1 MAVPYYFKIV
11 CLMKKILNILCA
23 SATIVLAL
31 ASCQKEIDQPQR
43 DGIRFHAGEIKTKTA
58 FGTLNA
64 NKYPTLWTSTND
76 IKISQNKANSVSAS
90 VTPASGGTTAEF
102 TPASKIVDD
111 GTGSYV
117 FYALSPAS
125 AQVSNINNTTYFSW
139 NVEIPANQTPL
150 ANSVDESAQV
160 LFARYDAGSIFPSDV
175 NFAFRHV
182 TAYGKFSLA
191 NLALDPGEA
200 VTSITLTSPENWVGR
215 WYYYVEDNTSGNNA
229 GDLVASSAS
238 KIINITTDKTEN
250 IWFACAPV
258 DLQNQ
263 SIDIIVSTTLGTFSK
278 SVTFPS
284 GKGNFEAG
292 KIGAFTVDMS
302 TATHNS
308 LIATL
313 PFSIDGTGGN
323 AAYLSTEGLSA
334 SGLGSDY
341 NASHTPYLTKLDGT
355 DDYIQVRFNEP
366 AGKAAIGVKMIGGA
380 NTSYIDVKGSADGE
394 TFSQIEKFT
403 ISGAQND
410 IKAFETAEEID
421 GSYRYIRFVF
431 TKGSN
436 IGVGPISITKP
447 STDPEIKSADI
458 LDIPVVG
465 VTTTTT
471 YTIKNFAGAD
481 DVTVKSVDGNVVT
494 AATVTIPGTVSYTVA
509 PNYGTSSTNGTITL
523 TSATEGVDK
532 VINVTQSGETFT
544 TTASATIILA
554 KNSSSDTFTITTPSF
569 GWASTVTPGDG
580 MNLTI
585 TPSSGSANA
594 SAQTITINSTTVATA
609 SEQTL
614 GTIVLYRNSNTS
626 DDQKITV
633 TVKKAA
639 NVVGTSWVETALSDL
654 TSSDEFVIVGNGRSM
669 SNGNGTSSAPTAAAV
684 TVSAGK
690 ITSSVTDAITWTLS
704 GNSTDGY
711 TFYPKGST
719 TTWLYC
725 NTTASSGSNNNMRV
739 GTGARKVFILEAK
752 DGKNYLVTKDSNTKR
767 YICVYNNSDWRG
779 YVAASVVATD
789 TKFYKKVTE

>member
-1 MAVPYYFKIV
+1 
-11 CLMKKILNILCA
+11 MKKILTMILVGA
-23 SATIVLAL
+23 AAVLANVSCNKEEMIE
-31 ASCQKEIDQPQR
+31 ASK
-43 DGIRFHAGEIKTKTA
+43 DGTVRFYATEIKTKTE
-58 FGTLNA
+58 FGTPAGN
-64 NKYPTLWTSTND
+64 NYPTLWTGNED
-76 IKISQNKANSVSAS
+76 VYISLNMATSVKYS
-90 VTPASGGTTAEF
+90 VTPTGSNKTADFTTA
-102 TPASKIVDD
+102 TDITDD
-111 GTGSYV
+111 LSGSYV
-117 FYALSPAS
+117 FYAVSPS
-125 AQVSNINNTTYFSW
+125 QVSKINTTYNSW
-139 NVEIPANQTPL
+139 NLEIPANQTPS
-150 ANSVDESAQV
+150 ATSVDEKAQV
-160 LFARYDAGSIFPSDV
+160 LFAKESTGSTFPASV
-175 NFAFRHV
+175 GLNFKHV
-182 TAYGKFSLA
+182 TAYGKLSFA
-191 NLALDPGEA
+191 NLALDAGET
-200 VTSITLTSPENWVGR
+200 VTSVVIESPVNWVGR
-215 WYYYVEDNTSGNNA
+215 WFYYVEDHDPNKA
-229 GDLVASSAS
+229 GDIAENSAS
-238 KIINITTDKTEN
+238 KVLTITTNRTSD

-258 DLQNQ
+258 DLQAKT
-263 SIDIIVSTTLGTFSK
+263 IDITVTTTKGTFNK

-292 KIGAFTVDMS
+292 KIGGFTVDMS
-302 TATHNS
+302 AATHHS

-313 PFSIDGTGGN
+313 PFTFDGTGGS
-323 AAYLSTEGLSA
+323 AAYVSTEGLSA

-341 NASHTPYLTKLDGT
+341 NATHSPYLTKLDGT
-355 DDYIQVRFNEP
+355 SDYIQVRFNEP

-481 DVTVKSVDGNVVT
+481 DVTVKSVDGSVVT
-494 AATVTIPGTVSYTVA
+494 AATVTTPGTVSYTVA

-594 SAQTITINSTTVATA
+594 SAQTVTINSTTVATA

-614 GTIVLYRNSNTS
+614 GTIVLYRNGNTS

-725 NTTASSGSNNNMRV
+725 TTTASSGSNNNMRV
-739 GTGARKVFILEAK
+739 GTGARKVFVLEAK

-767 YICVYNNSDWRG
+767 YICVYSNSDWRG